1 MLTIKTNKNNCKLSY
16 VPLNVS
22 SITTGETV
30 YDNITISTEGG
41 HNLRENDKIAFVRN
55 DGESI
60 SYFKDCEVKGVI
72 DKTGFTIDGF
82 GKYTISV
89 NGYKPS
95 FVKYSNNIS
104 KIDYTSKIYTTNA
117 EHPTI
122 IITGNTID
130 IENILLDYTGVSLS
144 EVIGVFINSEVTS
157 ISNNAFVNCE
167 NLSEISVAVNN
178 RVYVSEGDVLF
189 DKNKTVLICYPS
201 KKTGTSYVIP
211 STVKKISNNA
221 FYGAVNLTNV
231 TIPSFVE
238 RIGSNAFI
246 GCSNLLEVTCKPIDP
261 PIISDTTFDKSVLE
275 KIYVKEEQV
284 KRYKTAWNKLK
295 TKIEGD
301 DEIID
306 DTETNQRNTRLY
318 LIDDTVIEITGSTLN
333 SWIGETYSA
342 TVVSVI
348 IGTDVTT
355 IGNYAFSDCTELTSV
370 TIPNTVKSIGDY
382 AFYGCNNSNFNA
394 IVIPDSVITIGEYA
408 FKDCTKLRYIYIGKG
423 IERIGAG
430 AFNFIYYNQRTGVAK
445 IYCEAINPPVLG
457 DSNVFLTRLS
467 RIPNFYVPENVL
479 NIYSGTY
486 KFPNSLVDLSDAST
500 SKYICLNT
508 SEHIFATNK
517 DEVNV
522 RRRYLWSE
530 NDNEFKYDGALAMCD
545 GDYYTFDDLFLIQN
559 SGNTWAICENNML
572 DITAT
577 TANYGSTLLKWCLI
591 GVDYAGNDDRYH
603 IYIPY
608 SGTNIDFID
617 NLEEKF
623 PVTTFTT
630 DDIRF
635 LYDGN
640 GQMIFGNSFQ
650 PNTVL
655 DKVCGNI
662 EVDFNIGDSFGVN
675 LHHGEQINNYVDK
688 IKNESVNKII
698 DYERQQYTPMYYSGS
713 IPEETSVD
721 EYLKEHSD
729 EIDGKLKQVKEIKFE
744 LNFRTKNF
752 TLYDAEGQEIDPYS
766 KITGATDY
774 IDYGTWQTNDNG
786 YWNNYRLSSDHTKLE
801 YVYFG
806 DNLYGDL
813 LGYLGFTDDDVYYQK
828 DALKK
833 SFLRLSFYDSPNRE
847 TQKLL
852 YYSTIYFDTNDLSSR
867 YIKNLNAWRENSN
880 YTPMYNQLVFA
891 YDIVKKFG
899 GLGTSGLTAQ
909 LTCTDKYDDTSSSDG
924 FYIHLF
930 DKLVSGNT
938 CTPIYIKAEFN
949 NAKFGKTVPMI
960 RPILKN
966 SNKPISPTVPAFP
979 REYMKAKKNSSGQ
992 IYNWT
997 DMEMLLQ
1004 DMYIKIFIKYDFK
1017 TNQYVWFVPQGG
1029 LNDTLT
1035 FQLFEPRV
1043 KGYDFE
1049 SYSTLN
1055 GDDPGYG
1062 TSDGNPNWYQG
1073 EFNDELEWI
1082 NSDGLT
1088 ETQWATTFNGCC
1100 LMTTAT
1106 TLENGNM
1113 LNGTKLFNKSAI
1125 KKIDSIWIDGMEL
1138 KRDTVYDEEKEEY
1151 ITNNLQLPDIPF
1163 EVSIRGGGTFVWEPP
1178 TTKECWS
1185 DQSDTW
1191 YNGTKEKKIHSVNYY
1206 FKPTDSNVEELFNEL
1221 YEGIYNDKQKKRL
1234 TKTIETTQTTAET
1247 LKNSISN
1254 VTTGQKL
1261 PNGMFA
1267 GIRSLRCVKTVDNH
1281 GYKFVTIGNGAFNN
1295 CQSLIRVNIEP
1306 GTAEIIGKNCF
1317 SGCRSM
1323 KTANLSDVKIILREA
1338 FQGCYTLISSDF
1350 AMGNNAKTKY
1360 IGCGAFGYT
1369 KLRSLALPKTI
1380 IRIANS
1386 AYRRCYQL
1394 EMFSFEENSQLQSIG
1409 KRAFGDCAV
1418 SKYNLEHIGGDSKY
1432 NYMHYGGISRIL
1444 FKLINDTRTS
1454 VQFYDARSEK
1464 HRSLTLSTEK
1474 DRGKVLYHYEGNNYK
1489 KYVDKKGLYVYS
1501 FEDWLKYIF

>member
-1 MLTIKTNKNNCKLSY
+1 MLTIKTNKNNCKLTY
-16 VPLNVS
+16 VPLNVN
-22 SITTGETV
+22 SIVTGETV
-30 YDNITISTEGG
+30 YDDITITTNSG
-41 HNLRENDKIAFVRN
+41 HNLRENDEVAFIRY

-60 SYFKDCEVKGVI
+60 SYFKNYGVKDVVN
-72 DKTGFTIDGF
+72 KTGFTVDGF
-82 GKYTISV
+82 GKYTV
-89 NGYKPS
+89 EVTGYKPS
-95 FVKYSNNIS
+95 FVKYSFKTL
-104 KIDYTSKIYTTNA
+104 KIDYS
-117 EHPTI
+117 TI
-122 IITGNTID
+122 LYPKEGDPIILTGITALDSNNIVDTITAISISSE
-130 IENILLDYTGVSLS
+130 IERISDDA
-144 EVIGVFINSEVTS
+144 FINCKYLKK
-157 ISNNAFVNCE
+157 IN
-167 NLSEISVAVNN
+167 VAVNN
-178 RVYVSEGDVLF
+178 RNYIAENDVLF
-189 DKNKTVLICYPS
+189 NKNKTKLICYPC
-201 KKTGTSYVIP
+201 KKTGSGYKIP
-211 STVKKISNNA
+211 ATVEKISDYA
-221 FYGAVNLTNV
+221 FISNENLRSV

-238 RIGSNAFI
+238 RIGNYTFS
-246 GCSNLLEVTCKPIDP
+246 GCSNLAEVTCKPTDP
-261 PIISDTTFDKSVLE
+261 PIISDATFNKTALTN
-275 KIYVKEEQV
+275 IYVKDGQGS
-284 KRYKTAWNKLK
+284 RYKTAWKKLK
-295 TKIEGD
+295 SKISENSRIVD
-301 DEIID
+301 DAKV
-306 DTETNQRNTRLY
+306 NQKNTRLH
-318 LIDDTVIEITGSTLN
+318 LRDGSLVEITGSTLG
-333 SWIGETYSA
+333 SWISENYATSA
-342 TVVSVI
+342 ISVE
-348 IGTDVTT
+348 IGTDVTSIGDAT
-355 IGNYAFSDCTELTSV
+355 FSACTRLTSVTISNTVTNIGNYAF
-370 TIPNTVKSIGDY
+370 
-382 AFYGCNNSNFNA
+382 YGCSNLNFQR
-394 IVIPDSVITIGEYA
+394 IVIPDSVTNIGDCA
-408 FKDCTKLRYIYIGKG
+408 FSRCTNLRYIYIGKG
-423 IERIGAG
+423 IKQIGKS
-430 AFNFIYYNQRTGVAK
+430 AFNPIYHGRQTV
-445 IYCEAINPPVLG
+445 IYCEANNPPVLG
-457 DSNVFLTRLS
+457 DSNVFLTSGGEMPSFR
-467 RIPNFYVPENVL
+467 VPTDVYN
-479 NIYSGTY
+479 TY
-486 KFPNSLVDLSDAST
+486 RGVYISPNSLINLGDAST
-500 SKYICLNT
+500 MNYICLNT
-508 SEHIFATNK
+508 NSHIFVTNK
-517 DEVNV
+517 DDVEI
-522 RRRYLWSE
+522 RRRYLWD
-530 NDNEFKYDGALAMCD
+530 DNNHEFKYDGALRMCD
-545 GDYYTFDDLFLIQN
+545 GDYYTFNDLFLIQN
-559 SGNTWAICENNML
+559 SGNTYAINKNITL

-577 TANYGSTLLKWCLI
+577 TAGYDSILLRNCLI
-591 GVDYAGNDDRYH
+591 GVSYDGKDDKYH

-608 SGTNIDFID
+608 SENATFI
-617 NLEEKF
+617 NELEERL
-623 PVTTFTT
+623 PVTTFTA

-635 LYDGN
+635 LYNGN
-640 GQMIFGNSFQ
+640 DQMKIGCVLQ
-650 PNTVL
+650 PGTQVN
-655 DKVCGNI
+655 KVCGNI
-662 EVDFNIGDSFGVN
+662 EVDFNIGDSFEVN

-688 IKNESVNKII
+688 IKNENINKII

-713 IPEETSVD
+713 IPEGTSVD

-729 EIDGKLKQVKEIKFE
+729 EIDDKLKQVKEINFE
-744 LNFRTKNF
+744 LNFRTKDF
-752 TLYDAEGQEIDPYS
+752 TLYDEDGQEINKES
-766 KITGATDY
+766 EFTGSTDY
-774 IDYGTWQTNDNG
+774 IDYGTWQTDDNG
-786 YWNNYRLSSDHTKLE
+786 YWNNYRLSSDHKKLE

-867 YIKNLNAWRENSN
+867 YIKNLNAWRGNSN

-960 RPILKN
+960 RPISKN
-966 SNKPISPTVPAFP
+966 TNKPISPTAPAFP
-979 REYMKAKKNSSGQ
+979 REYMKAKKNISGQ
-992 IYNWT
+992 TYNWT

-1049 SYSTLN
+1049 SYSALN
-1055 GDDPGYG
+1055 GNDPGYG
-1062 TSDGNPNWYQG
+1062 TSDGNPNWYNG
-1073 EFNDELEWI
+1073 EFNDKLEWI

-1088 ETQWATTFNGCC
+1088 EAQWARTFNGCC

-1151 ITNNLQLPDIPF
+1151 TTNNLQLPDIPF
-1163 EVSIRGGGTFVWEPP
+1163 EVSIRGGGTLLWEPP
-1178 TTKECWS
+1178 TTNEYW
-1185 DQSDTW
+1185 DDLSDTW
-1191 YNGTKEKKIHSVNYY
+1191 RPGTKEKIIHSVNYY

-1234 TKTIETTQTTAET
+1234 TKTIETTQTTAST

-1323 KTANLSDVKIILREA
+1323 KTVNLSDVKVILREA

-1369 KLRSLALPKTI
+1369 KLRTLELPKTI

-1394 EMFSFEENSQLQSIG
+1394 EAFSFEENSQLQSIG

-1418 SKYNLEHIGGDSKY
+1418 SKYNLNHVGGDSKY
-1432 NYMHYGGISRIL
+1432 SYMHYGGISRIL
-1444 FKLINDTRTS
+1444 FKLVNDTNTY
-1454 VQFYDARSEK
+1454 VQFYDAMSNK
-1464 HRSLTLSTEK
+1464 HISLSLSTDK
-1474 DRGKVLYHYEGNNYK
+1474 DRGKVLYHYEGNNYN